1 MKKKILKLT
10 VIMTAA
16 TGIIVSGASDN
27 RAAYAMEETTGKYD
41 ANADSYFQSD
51 MDLYYQ
57 YVENHELKDF
67 LD

>member
-41 ANADSYFQSD
+41 APKSFKEESSSASPDSS
-51 MDLYYQ
+51 
-57 YVENHELKDF
+57 
-67 LD
+67 